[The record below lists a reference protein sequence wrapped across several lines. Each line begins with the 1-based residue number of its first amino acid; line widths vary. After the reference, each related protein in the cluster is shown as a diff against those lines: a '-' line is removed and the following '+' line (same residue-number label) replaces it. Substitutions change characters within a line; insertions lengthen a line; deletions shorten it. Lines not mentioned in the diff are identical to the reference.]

1 MKKTTF
7 LIVGRHAVTEVIK
20 NPKRKVHRLFVTE
33 DSYKRLKKENQ
44 TINFSKRA
52 HIFYKSKKELNN
64 LCKKDEISHQG
75 IIAEIENLENE
86 NLKIFLTD
94 NEEKNLNFLALDEIT
109 DPRNIGS
116 IIRSAVSFN
125 IDGILVK
132 ERSFPSNSKVLY
144 KSASGGI
151 EHVKIFKV
159 SNLNTALKFLKNK
172 GFWISA
178 FDSNSKK
185 NFTENNWKGRNVL
198 LFGSEGSGLRK
209 NTVTNSDFQFRIK
222 INSSIES
229 LNVANAVSI
238 VCHFINYKNNE

>member
-7 LIVGRHAVTEVIK
+7 LIAGRHAVTEVIK

-33 DSYKRLKKENQ
+33 DSYKKLKKENQ
-44 TINFSKRA
+44 SINFSKKA

-64 LCKKDEISHQG
+64 LCGKDEIAHQG
-75 IIAEIENLENE
+75 VIAEIENLENE
-86 NLKIFLTD
+86 SLKDFLKQND
-94 NEEKNLNFLALDEIT
+94 KENLNFLALDEIT

-125 IDGILVK
+125 MDGILVK
-132 ERSFPSNSKVLY
+132 ERSFPSNSKLLY
-144 KSASGGI
+144 KSASGGV
-151 EHVKIFKV
+151 EHIRIFKV
-159 SNLNTALKFLKNK
+159 PNLNTTLRFLKTK
-172 GFWISA
+172 KFWISA

-198 LFGSEGSGLRK
+198 LFGSEGQGLRK
-209 NTVTNSDFQFRIK
+209 NTITNSDFQFKIK
-222 INSSIES
+222 INSNIES

-238 VCHFINYKNNE
+238 VCHFINFKNN